1 MSFDAPQGQPDVN
14 QGSTASTAPTSD
26 VNQTTAAPS
35 PAASP
40 DVNKPADTSS
50 AEGVKTEA
58 PKTLSEMIK
67 SGLAKITGKEPA
79 TATPADT
86 AKKPET
92 EVNQDKKA
100 DGQPEDEVSE
110 EEKKAPTEIQ
120 NHPAFKQVVNE
131 RTQARRKLNAALKEV
146 EVYKTDATRYQSL
159 QTYLT
164 QNEVPQEDAATA
176 IKFAAMWRNDPEK
189 LLVELDRM
197 RHEIG
202 TKLGKVLPKDLQDE
216 VDQGL
221 ITEERAS
228 ELAREKGRVA
238 IQTEQIQRSQER
250 SQAQQQTEEF
260 NFRVKLTENWAGQLS
275 KTDPDLQRKFP
286 MITERLNFLLR
297 TEGDPKDAQ
306 AAWDR
311 LNRAY
316 TDVNARLKS
325 FVPPKPATNPIPP
338 SGGVIRQPAEA
349 PKTLEDAFATGFQR
363 LRAQA

>member
-1 MSFDAPQGQPDVN
+1 MSTDALQGQPDVN

-50 AEGVKTEA
+50 AQGVKQEA
-58 PKTLSEMIK
+58 PKTLGEMIK

-86 AKKPET
+86 AKTPET
-92 EVNQDKKA
+92 EVNQDKKVE
-100 DGQPEDEVSE
+100 GQPEEEISK
-110 EEKKAPTEIQ
+110 EEKDAPTEIQ

-131 RTQARRKLNAALKEV
+131 RTQARRKLNAALREV

-176 IKFAAMWRNDPEK
+176 IKFAAMWRQDPEK

-197 RHEIG
+197 RDEIG

-221 ITEERAS
+221 ITQERAQ

-238 IQTEQIQRSQER
+238 IQTEQLQRTEQR
-250 SQAQQQTEEF
+250 TQAQQQEQEF
-260 NFRVKLTENWAGQLS
+260 NYRVQLTQNWAGQIS
-275 KTDPDLQRKFP
+275 KTDPDLQKKFP
-286 MITERLNFLLR
+286 MITERLNFLLK

-306 AAWDR
+306 AAWER

-316 TDVNARLKS
+316 LDVNQRLKT
-325 FVPPKPATNPIPP
+325 FTPPRVATNPIPP
-338 SGGVIRQPAEA
+338 SGGVVRQAPAA
-349 PKTLEDAFATGFQR
+349 PQNIDDAFSTAFQK
-363 LRAQA
+363 LRAKG